1 MQDIIVIG
9 IAGGTGSGKTT
20 LAEKIIEHFGDRIVI
35 VHHDNYYREYKN
47 MTYEQRSKINFDHPD
62 SFETD
67 LMIENIKKLK
77 RGETVHCPVYDY
89 TVHNRI
95 DKRLTVEPRPIILIE
110 GILIFSDKRLC
121 DLMDI
126 KIFVDT
132 DADIR
137 LIRRI
142 KRDMQTRCR
151 TLESILT
158 QYMDTVKPM
167 HDLYVEPSKK
177 MADIVVQEGGENSV
191 ALDMIVNRLEAH
203 INNLNKK

>member
-20 LAEKIIEHFGDRIVI
+20 LAEKIIEHFGGKIVI

-67 LMIENIKKLK
+67 LMIEDIKKLK
-77 RGETVHCPVYDY
+77 RGETVYCPVYDY

-142 KRDMQTRCR
+142 KRDMQPDAG
-151 TLESILT
+151 LSNQFLHSILIPLNRCMT
-158 QYMDTVKPM
+158 FTLSRVKKWLTLLFKRAGKTP
-167 HDLYVEPSKK
+167 LLW
-177 MADIVVQEGGENSV
+177 I
-191 ALDMIVNRLEAH
+191 
-203 INNLNKK
+203 